1 MVLIVFMCVVFFLKC
16 TNCFLQFFYHVCL
29 EVRQASSFMS
39 YSLTSWILGSHFRG
53 IWEFKT
59 RKTQILIFFFT
70 GLIFLLPDKMLLLAF
85 PTEEIYKRNRN
96 VNSHFQRC
104 KSKKSRKSYIN
115 NEIKDWPF
123 TKVHLPPECFHDS
136 VGNQTDN

>member
-1 MVLIVFMCVVFFLKC
+1 MVLIVFMWVVFFLKH
-16 TNCFLQFFYHVCL
+16 THCFLQFSYHVCL

-39 YSLTSWILGSHFRG
+39 YSLTSWIFGSHFRG

-59 RKTQILIFFFT
+59 RKTQILISFFI

-104 KSKKSRKSYIN
+104 KSKKSRKLKIESYI
-115 NEIKDWPF
+115 IKL
-123 TKVHLPPECFHDS
+123 K
-136 VGNQTDN
+136 TDLSLKYTCLQNAFMTV